1 MLLERGASLHWSDGT
16 LLHIAAR
23 CRRREHALMLLSE
36 ALRRGGEKAL
46 HAYAAATSKKTGA
59 TALLIAAM
67 VGAQDI
73 VDILLTRFPNLL
85 LCAKND
91 GMTALDMAAWNGFPE
106 TVKVLMEQ
114 GGDELLFHKD
124 ERGWTCLHRAVEQG
138 HIDVIALLVERA
150 GKPLVDSPD
159 KDNVTCANL
168 AETLWGPASKNPR
181 HEVLALLQLHRK

>member
-1 MLLERGASLHWSDGT
+1 MLIGHGASLYWSDGT

-23 CRRREHALMLLSE
+23 CRRREHALILLSE
-36 ALRRGGEKAL
+36 ALRRGGEEAL
-46 HAYAAATSKKTGA
+46 HTYAAATSKKTGA

-91 GMTALDMAAWNGFPE
+91 GMTALGMAAWNGFPE
-106 TVKVLMEQ
+106 TVKMLMEQ
-114 GGDELLFHKD
+114 GGNELLFHKD

-138 HIDVIALLVERA
+138 HVDVIALLVERG

-159 KDNVTCANL
+159 KANVTCANL

-181 HEVLALLQLHRK
+181 PKILVLLQLNRQ